1 MPMSVIDDYLK
12 NVPPI
17 QKATLEHI
25 RTLVK
30 QLAPTAEEV
39 ISYGMPGFKLNHRYM
54 LGFAAFKDH
63 LSLFPT
69 SQPMSLLSQDVH
81 DKFVTSKGTLQFT
94 PEDPLPDSV
103 IKQIIQERIKDI
115 SKK

>member
-1 MPMSVIDDYLK
+1 MAVIDDYLK
-12 NVPPI
+12 DVP
-17 QKATLEHI
+17 QQQRAMLEHI
-25 RTLVK
+25 RGLVK

-39 ISYGMPGFKLNHRYM
+39 ISYGMPGFKLNGRYM

-69 SQPMSLLSQDVH
+69 GQPMHLLSQEVQ

-94 PEDPLPDSV
+94 LENPLPDQA
-103 IKQIIQERIKDI
+103 IEQIIQERIKDI
-115 SKK
+115 NK